1 MTNET
6 KSILA
11 SRTVWAGLLATAA
24 GIAQVYGYDVTPDT
38 QANVLNIITGV
49 VGCIG
54 GAGAIFGRVV
64 AKKKIG

>member
-24 GIAQVYGYDVTPDT
+24 GIAQVYGYEFSGDT
-38 QANVLNIITGV
+38 QANILDIITGV
-49 VGCIG
+49 VGCAAG
-54 GAGAIFGRVV
+54 VGAVLGRIA
-64 AKKKIG
+64 AKKRIG

>member
-24 GIAQVYGYDVTPDT
+24 GIAQVYGYEFTADT

-49 VGCIG
+49 VGCAAG
-54 GAGAIFGRVV
+54 VGAVLGRIA
-64 AKKKIG
+64 AKKRIG

>member
-24 GIAQVYGYDVTPDT
+24 GIAQVYGYEFGPDT
-38 QANVLNIITGV
+38 QANVLNVITGV
-49 VGCIG
+49 VALIG
-54 GAGAIFGRVV
+54 GTGAVFGRV
-64 AKKKIG
+64 AARKQIG